1 MIRNRTCTLLLFLSF
16 VNFLFSQQIITDNT
30 LTPQQL
36 IQNLVG
42 DNCAT
47 VNSISSPYNGSVN
60 NIISYGNFDRGSSSF
75 PLESGIILSTGSIT
89 NAGNSVI
96 TNNLSDGNIN
106 WETDPDV
113 LNILGIDQTLNAT
126 SIKFNFSTA
135 NDFVAFK
142 YLFASDE
149 YQQEYPC
156 NFKDVFAI
164 LIRPAGSADPFVNIA
179 LVPETTTEVSTNTIH
194 PNING
199 FCEAINEDYFQ
210 GYNLP
215 GTNFNGQTKVLIA
228 NAEVI
233 PNEIYEIKFVIAD
246 HIDQRFDSAVF
257 IEAEGF
263 GGSIDLGPDQSVCG
277 SNLTLDAEIDNP
289 SAVYSWYLDDDLITG
304 ETNPTLLAEQSGTY
318 SVEISIP
325 STSNNC
331 VLEDSIEIEI
341 IPYQEAA
348 PIDDLSVCDP
358 TPSDGIYQ
366 FDFPLLKNDEI
377 LAELPSDNYNISYHL
392 SLDDAQNN
400 VNPLVGIYQN
410 TEQEE
415 TIFVRIESLN
425 GDCLQIG
432 SFNSS
437 VNETPSTADASVYI
451 CNGSFADP
459 GISNLNMF
467 NIVMADGE
475 FESTVTYFL
484 NEEDATNNVNPITDF
499 PSFSD
504 EPPHIVARVQSN
516 NQVNNCFSLAYIY
529 FDYITPPDLYTD
541 TLILDACIDPDFEGS
556 IDDVD
561 YTYSTLPVFFDIEGY
576 FDLIETSI
584 FPGSTVRLNALM
596 FLGNPMSYTLEQNST
611 FTIPLAVSFDNGN
624 CYSPVTLRLYKNY
637 LHEVIGAENTISK
650 CDDES
655 NDGIEDFNFDY
666 IRQELLENIDANY
679 SSNVHLTYYL
689 TEEDRSNGVN
699 AIDQSIPFTATSQD
713 ELFID
718 AYYTFNGNVACSI
731 YSKINFDVIPT
742 INLDPVSIDYCGNTD
757 PNTNTTTVILE
768 TITDNIREDFANT
781 YNIIANVNI
790 YETFEDAENLS
801 NPLDEIYNLSFGQ
814 LLYIRATNTFTGCY
828 DITTLEFNITSAIEA
843 SNPEPIIICDED
855 QDLWSTINLED
866 VLVGLSANNPD
877 VTFSFYESF
886 DDAIDELHD
895 DLVITNPS
903 NYNTSSKEIFIR
915 AEIESENCFS
925 ILNFDVLIY
934 ADPQLD
940 SVSNFINC
948 EVDPNVPSEFVF
960 EDNDAS
966 IIGNQQDMQVLYFE
980 TEDDAIDR
988 ENAIDKTV
996 PYFNT
1001 SNPQT
1006 IYVRLENEAENG
1018 CYKVAPMLIE
1028 VRETPD
1034 YNIPTDI
1041 FECDVNNTGLA
1052 TTDLS
1057 NTINEIELGSTT
1069 PLNVSFHLTPLNAE
1083 VGANAIALNYTA
1095 TTNPQMI
1102 YARIE
1107 NANSGCYNVETFN
1120 LNTLSLPELTHGQ
1133 SLVACGNNYNTSVEW
1148 NLTEIELNIL
1158 DGRQY
1163 NIDFTYFNSED
1174 DAQNNVNAI
1183 DNPTAYTN
1191 TSSPETV
1198 YARVRNATTD
1208 CFSVVPFELIINS
1221 PPTINQFGVYDI
1233 CDNDTNTLD
1242 LHDIDLIL
1250 VDNTFNVLISYYQTT
1265 DDAEND
1271 NNALSTDYIYTNT
1284 IENLVARVE
1293 YTTTGCYAIYP
1304 FELHVNPLPVA
1315 NQPDNIV
1322 DCDDDFDGQLA
1333 IDLSQQDASILL
1345 GQNPDEFSVSYF
1357 SSEIDAIENTNGLA
1371 NSYVASNN
1379 EYIFARVENSI
1390 TGCFGITQF
1399 SVIINDKPFVDI
1411 NDQVLCLNDFPLV
1424 VSAETNNPLDSY
1436 EWSTNETA
1444 SSIEITAIGS
1454 YSVTVTN
1461 EFGCQTTSTFSVTES
1476 DSAEIDVVETVN
1488 FADPNNIVVTVT
1500 GIGNYLYQLNDQPFQ
1515 TSGTFYNVPIGYNTV
1530 TIIDQ
1535 NGCAQITREVLVID
1549 TPKHMSP
1556 NGDGQ
1561 YDTWHITGVET
1572 LPGTVIYIF
1581 DRFGKLIKTLLHTS
1595 PGWDGSYNGNPMPAG
1610 DYWFVAKVRQDD
1622 NVFEVNG
1629 HFALRR

>member
-1 MIRNRTCTLLLFLSF
+1 

-75 PLESGIILSTGSIT
+75 PLESGIVLSTGSIT

-96 TNNLSDGNIN
+96 TDNLNDGNIN

-113 LNILGIDQTLNAT
+113 LNVLGIDQTLNAT
-126 SIKFNFSTA
+126 SIQFNFSTA
-135 NDFVAFK
+135 NNFVAFK

-156 NFKDVFAI
+156 NFRDVFAI

-179 LVPETTTEVSTNTIH
+179 LVPETTTEVSTYNIH

-215 GTNFNGQTKVLIA
+215 GTNFNGQTTVLMA

-233 PNEIYEIKFVIAD
+233 PNEVYEIKFVIAD

-289 SAVYSWYLDDDLITG
+289 SAVYSWFLDDNLITG

-325 STSNNC
+325 SPTNNC
-331 VLEDSIEIEI
+331 ILEDSIEIEI

-348 PIDDLSVCDP
+348 PIEDLSVCDP

-392 SLDDAQNN
+392 SLEDAQNN

-410 TEQEE
+410 TEQDEI
-415 TIFVRIESLN
+415 IFVRIESLN

-432 SFNSS
+432 SFNI
-437 VNETPSTADASVYI
+437 SVYLSPETNEI
-451 CNGSFADP
+451 TIEVCNGNITEITFTDLSSLDFVV
-459 GISNLNMF
+459 SNYQ
-467 NIVMADGE
+467 
-475 FESTVTYFL
+475 FETTVTYYETE
-484 NEEDATNNVNPITDF
+484 NDAINTINSITDF
-499 PSFSD
+499 PD
-504 EPPHIVARVQSN
+504 LENEPEGFFARVESDFN
-516 NQVNNCFSLAYIY
+516 GCPSIVPVNLSYVSSPE
-529 FDYITPPDLYTD
+529 ITNV
-541 TLILDACIDPDFEGS
+541 IINHCIDPNYNETVNGETFDYYSLTTDYNAIDMRDAYINANPEYEAIISLDIIEHPDFPVLHIS
-556 IDDVD
+556 DPAFN
-561 YTYSTLPVFFDIEGY
+561 LPI
-576 FDLIETSI
+576 
-584 FPGSTVRLNALM
+584 TVR
-596 FLGNPMSYTLEQNST
+596 YVDE
-611 FTIPLAVSFDNGN
+611 N
-624 CYSPVTLRLYKNY
+624 CPK
-637 LHEVIGAENTISK
+637 TISIEIHK
-650 CDDES
+650 NLLFNVLGEETLISQCDDAS
-655 NDGIEDFNFDY
+655 NDGVIDVDLAEITEDLKNGYEDIEITFY
-666 IRQELLENIDANY
+666 E
-679 SSNVHLTYYL
+679 
-689 TEEDRSNGVN
+689 TEEDRSLLTN
-699 AIDQSIPFTATSQD
+699 ALDQNALTSVSNDQSLYIRSTYQGCTYNTKITFEIEP
-713 ELFID
+713 LFI
-718 AYYTFNGNVACSI
+718 
-731 YSKINFDVIPT
+731 PE
-742 INLDPVSIDYCGNTD
+742 PVTIDYCGNTNLD
-757 PNTNTTTVILE
+757 TNTTTISIPPLIDE
-768 TITDNIREDFANT
+768 IRLGLNT
-781 YNIIANVNI
+781 SLNSATTVELYL
-790 YETFEDAENLS
+790 TQEDAENQE
-801 NPLDEIYNLSFGQ
+801 NPLEEEYEINGDNHLFYVRVTDIFSPNQCYN
-814 LLYIRATNTFTGCY
+814 FT
-828 DITTLEFNITSAIEA
+828 TAQVNI
-843 SNPEPIIICDED
+843 SNSINAVNPSPIVVCDED
-855 QDLWSTINLED
+855 QDGFSNVNLLSVIPEITD
-866 VLVGLSANNPD
+866 GTDNLVFTFFESYDNATDNLNPILNPD
-877 VTFSFYESF
+877 SYTT
-886 DDAIDELHD
+886 D
-895 DLVITNPS
+895 
-903 NYNTSSKEIFIR
+903 SKEIFIR
-915 AEIESENCFS
+915 AEIDGMSCFTVFR
-925 ILNFDVLIY
+925 FDVLIY

-948 EVDPNVPSEFVF
+948 EVNPNVPSEFIF

-988 ENAIDKTV
+988 ENAIDKTA

-1006 IYVRLENEAENG
+1006 IYVRLENEAKNS
-1018 CYKVAPMLIE
+1018 CYKVAPMVIE

-1083 VGANAIALNYTA
+1083 VGTNAIALNYTA
-1095 TTNPQMI
+1095 TSNPQMI

-1120 LNTLSLPELTHGQ
+1120 LNTLSLPEVTYGQ
-1133 SLVACGNNYNTSVEW
+1133 SLVACGNNYDTSVEW

-1198 YARVRNATTD
+1198 YTRVRNATTD

-1221 PPTINQFGVYDI
+1221 PPAINQFGVYDI
-1233 CDNDTNTLD
+1233 CDNVDNTVD

-1250 VDNTFNVLISYYQTT
+1250 VDNTFNVLISYYQTV

-1271 NNALSTDYIYTNT
+1271 NNALSTDYIYTNS

-1304 FELHVNPLPVA
+1304 FELHINPLPVA

-1357 SSEIDAIENTNGLA
+1357 TSETDAIENSNGLA
-1371 NSYVASNN
+1371 NSYIASNN
-1379 EYIFARVENSI
+1379 EVIFARVENSV
-1390 TGCFGITQF
+1390 TGCFSITQF
-1399 SVIINDKPFVDI
+1399 SVIINSKPFVDI
-1411 NDQVLCLNDFPLV
+1411 EDQVLCLNDFPLV

-1436 EWSTNETA
+1436 EWSTNETTA
-1444 SSIEITAIGS
+1444 AIEITAIGS

-1476 DSAEIDVVETVN
+1476 DSAEIDVVETVD
-1488 FADPNNIVVTVT
+1488 FADPNNIVITVT

-1622 NVFEVNG
+1622 NVFEVKG

>member
-1 MIRNRTCTLLLFLSF
+1 MTRNRTHTLLLFLLF
-16 VNFLFSQQIITDNT
+16 VNFLFSQQIVTDNT

-47 VNSISSPYNGSVN
+47 VNNISSPYNGSVN
-60 NIISYGNFDRGSSSF
+60 NIISYGNFDRGTSSF
-75 PLESGIILSTGSIT
+75 PLESGIVLSTGSIT
-89 NAGNSVI
+89 NAGNSII
-96 TNNLSDGNIN
+96 TDNLNDGNIN

-113 LNILGIDQTLNAT
+113 LNVLGIDRTLNAT
-126 SIKFNFSTA
+126 SIQFNFSTA
-135 NDFVAFK
+135 NNFVAFK

-156 NFKDVFAI
+156 NFQDVFAI

-179 LVPETTTEVSTNTIH
+179 LVPDTTTEVSTYTIH

-199 FCEAINEDYFQ
+199 FCEAVNEDYFQ
-210 GYNLP
+210 GYYNLP
-215 GTNFNGQTKVLIA
+215 ATNFNGQTTVLMA

-233 PNEIYEIKFVIAD
+233 PNEVYEIKFVIAD

-289 SAVYSWYLDDDLITG
+289 SAVYSWFLDGNLIAG
-304 ETNPTLLAEQSGTY
+304 ETNPTLLADQSGSY

-325 STSNNC
+325 SSTNNC

-358 TPSDGIYQ
+358 APSDGIYQ

-377 LAELPSDNYNISYHL
+377 LAELPSNNYNISYHL
-392 SLDDAQNN
+392 SIDDAQNN
-400 VNPLVGIYQN
+400 LNPLVGIYQN

-415 TIFVRIESLN
+415 IIFVRIESLN

-432 SFNSS
+432 SFNI
-437 VNETPSTADASVYI
+437 SVYLSPETNEI
-451 CNGSFADP
+451 TVEVCNGTITEITFTDLSALDF
-459 GISNLNMF
+459 IVSNYQHNT
-467 NIVMADGE
+467 
-475 FESTVTYFL
+475 TVTYF
-484 NEEDATNNVNPITDF
+484 ETEDDAINTINSITDF
-499 PSFSD
+499 PDFEN
-504 EPPHIVARVQSN
+504 EPDAFFARVESDFNSCPSIVPVNLSYVSSPEISN
-516 NQVNNCFSLAYIY
+516 VIINH
-529 FDYITPPDLYTD
+529 
-541 TLILDACIDPDFEGS
+541 CIDPNYNETVNGET
-556 IDDVD
+556 VD
-561 YTYSTLPVFFDIEGY
+561 YYSLTTDYNAIDMRDAYIDANPEYEAILALRILDHPNFPILHVSDPVFNLPI
-576 FDLIETSI
+576 
-584 FPGSTVRLNALM
+584 TVR
-596 FLGNPMSYTLEQNST
+596 YVDE
-611 FTIPLAVSFDNGN
+611 N
-624 CYSPVTLRLYKNY
+624 CPK
-637 LHEVIGAENTISK
+637 TISIEIHK
-650 CDDES
+650 NLLFNVLGEETLISQCDDAS
-655 NDGIEDFNFDY
+655 NDGIIDIDLAEITEDLKNGYDD
-666 IRQELLENIDANY
+666 IE
-679 SSNVHLTYYL
+679 LTYYE
-689 TEEDRSNGVN
+689 TEEDRTLLSN
-699 AIDQSIPFTATSQD
+699 AIDPSSTISVANNQSI
-713 ELFID
+713 FIRSTYGD
-718 AYYTFNGNVACSI
+718 CFYN
-731 YSKINFDVIPT
+731 SKISFEIEPLFNPQ
-742 INLDPVSIDYCGNTD
+742 PVTIDYCGNTNLD
-757 PNTNTTTVILE
+757 TNTTTVSIPSLIDE
-768 TITDNIREDFANT
+768 IRLSLNT
-781 YNIIANVNI
+781 SLNSATTVELYL
-790 YETFEDAENLS
+790 TQEDAENQENRL
-801 NPLDEIYNLSFGQ
+801 EEE
-814 LLYIRATNTFTGCY
+814 Y
-828 DITTLEFNITSAIEA
+828 DINGDQQQFYVRVTDTFSPNQCYNFTTAQVNITNSINAV
-843 SNPEPIIICDED
+843 NPNPIVVCDED
-855 QDLWSTINLED
+855 QDGFYNVNLLSVIPEITD
-866 VLVGLSANNPD
+866 GTDNLV
-877 VTFSFYESF
+877 FSFFESYNNAA
-886 DDAIDELHD
+886 DNI
-895 DLVITNPS
+895 NPILNPE
-903 NYNTSSKEIFIR
+903 NYTTDTKEIFIR
-915 AEIESENCFS
+915 AEIDGMSCFTVFR
-925 ILNFDVLIY
+925 FDVLIY
-934 ADPQLD
+934 ADPQLNTI
-940 SVSNFINC
+940 SNLINC
-948 EVDPNVPSEFVF
+948 EVNPNVPAEFIF
-960 EDNDAS
+960 EDNDAQ
-966 IIGNQQDMQVLYFE
+966 IIGNQQGMQVLYFE

-996 PYFNT
+996 PYFNV

-1018 CYKVAPMLIE
+1018 CFKVAPMVIE

-1052 TTDLS
+1052 TTNLS

-1083 VGANAIALNYTA
+1083 IGTNAIALNHTA
-1095 TTNPQMI
+1095 TTNPQII

-1107 NANSGCYNVETFN
+1107 NANSGCYSIETFN
-1120 LNTLSLPELTHGQ
+1120 LNTLSLPEVTYGQ
-1133 SLVACGNNYNTSVEW
+1133 SLVACGNNYDTSVEW

-1183 DNPTAYTN
+1183 ANPTAYTN

-1221 PPTINQFGVYDI
+1221 PPEINQFGVYDI
-1233 CDNDTNTLD
+1233 CDNDTNTIN
-1242 LHDIDLIL
+1242 LHDIDLLL
-1250 VDNTFNVLISYYQTT
+1250 VDNTFNILISYYQNI

-1293 YTTTGCYAIYP
+1293 YTTTGCYAVYP
-1304 FELHVNPLPVA
+1304 FELRVNSLPVA
-1315 NQPDNIV
+1315 NQPNNIV
-1322 DCDDDFDGQLA
+1322 ECDDDFDGLLLV
-1333 IDLSQQDASILL
+1333 DLSQQDTSILL
-1345 GQNPDEFSVSYF
+1345 GQNPDEFLVSYF
-1357 SSEIDAIENTNGLA
+1357 TSETDAIENSNSLA
-1371 NSYVASNN
+1371 NPYIASNN
-1379 EYIFARVENSI
+1379 EIIFARVDNGV
-1390 TGCFGITQF
+1390 TGCFSITQF

-1411 NDQVLCLNDFPLV
+1411 DDQVLCLNDFPLV

-1436 EWSTNETA
+1436 EWSTNENA

-1461 EFGCQTTSTFSVTES
+1461 EFGCQTTSTFSVSES

-1488 FADPNNIVVTVT
+1488 FADPNNIIITVT

-1581 DRFGKLIKTLLHTS
+1581 DRYGKLIKTLLHTS

-1610 DYWFVAKVRQDD
+1610 DYWYTAKVRQND
-1622 NVFEVNG
+1622 NYFEIKG
-1629 HFALRR
+1629 HFALKR

>member
-1 MIRNRTCTLLLFLSF
+1 MKRNRTHTLLLFLLF

-30 LTPQQL
+30 LNPQQL

-47 VNSISSPYNGSVN
+47 VNNISSPYNGGVN
-60 NIISYGNFDRGSSSF
+60 NIISYGNFNRGTSSF
-75 PLESGIILSTGSIT
+75 PLESGIVLSTGSIT

-113 LNILGIDQTLNAT
+113 LNVLGIDQTLNAT
-126 SIKFNFSTA
+126 SIQFNFSTA
-135 NDFVAFK
+135 NNFVAFK

-156 NFKDVFAI
+156 NFRDVFAI

-179 LVPETTTEVSTNTIH
+179 LVPDTTTEVSTYTIH

-215 GTNFNGQTKVLIA
+215 ATNFNGQTTVLTA
-228 NAEVI
+228 NTEVI
-233 PNEIYEIKFVIAD
+233 PNAVYEIKFVIAD

-289 SAVYSWYLDDDLITG
+289 SAVYSWYLDGNLITG

-325 STSNNC
+325 STTNNC

-348 PIDDLSVCDP
+348 PIEDLSVCDP

-400 VNPLVGIYQN
+400 VSPLVGIYQN

-432 SFNSS
+432 SFNI
-437 VNETPSTADASVYI
+437 SVYLSPETNEI
-451 CNGSFADP
+451 TVEVCNGAITEITFTDLSALDFA
-459 GISNLNMF
+459 ISNYQF
-467 NIVMADGE
+467 NT
-475 FESTVTYFL
+475 TVTYYETEDDAINTL
-484 NEEDATNNVNPITDF
+484 NSITDF
-499 PSFSD
+499 PD
-504 EPPHIVARVQSN
+504 LENEPEGFFARVENDFNSCPSIVP
-516 NQVNNCFSLAYIY
+516 VNLSYVSSPE
-529 FDYITPPDLYTD
+529 ITNV
-541 TLILDACIDPDFEGS
+541 IINHCIDPNYNETVNGETFDYYSLTTDYNAIDMRDAYIDANPEYEAIISLNIIDHPDFPILHIS
-556 IDDVD
+556 DPAFN
-561 YTYSTLPVFFDIEGY
+561 LPI
-576 FDLIETSI
+576 
-584 FPGSTVRLNALM
+584 TVR
-596 FLGNPMSYTLEQNST
+596 YVDE
-611 FTIPLAVSFDNGN
+611 N
-624 CYSPVTLRLYKNY
+624 CPK
-637 LHEVIGAENTISK
+637 TISIEIHK
-650 CDDES
+650 NLLFNVLGEETLISQCDDAS
-655 NDGIEDFNFDY
+655 NDGVIDVDLAEITEDLKNGYEDIE
-666 IRQELLENIDANY
+666 
-679 SSNVHLTYYL
+679 LTFYT
-689 TEEDRSNGVN
+689 TEEDRMLLSN
-699 AIDQSIPFTATSQD
+699 AIDPNSIISVTHNQTLYIRSNYEDCFYNTKV
-713 ELFID
+713 
-718 AYYTFNGNVACSI
+718 TFEIEPIFN
-731 YSKINFDVIPT
+731 PQ
-742 INLDPVSIDYCGNTD
+742 PVTIDYCGNTNLD
-757 PNTNTTTVILE
+757 TNTTTISIPPLIDE
-768 TITDNIREDFANT
+768 IRLSLNT
-781 YNIIANVNI
+781 SLNSATTVELYL
-790 YETFEDAENLS
+790 TQEDAENQENALEEEY
-801 NPLDEIYNLSFGQ
+801 EINGDGHLFYVRVTDIFSPNQCYN
-814 LLYIRATNTFTGCY
+814 FT
-828 DITTLEFNITSAIEA
+828 TAQVNITNSINAV
-843 SNPEPIIICDED
+843 NPNPIIVCDED
-855 QDLWSTINLED
+855 QDGFSNVNLLSVIPQITD
-866 VLVGLSANNPD
+866 GSDNLVFSFFESYDNATDNLNPILNPD
-877 VTFSFYESF
+877 SYTT
-886 DDAIDELHD
+886 D
-895 DLVITNPS
+895 
-903 NYNTSSKEIFIR
+903 SKEIFIR
-915 AEIESENCFS
+915 AEIDGMSCFTVFR
-925 ILNFDVLIY
+925 FDILIY

-940 SVSNFINC
+940 TISNFINC
-948 EVDPNVPSEFVF
+948 EVDPNVPAEFIF
-960 EDNDAS
+960 EDKDAQ
-966 IIGNQQDMQVLYFE
+966 IIGNQQGMQVLYFE

-988 ENAIDKTV
+988 ENSIDKTA
-996 PYFNT
+996 PYFNS

-1018 CYKVAPMLIE
+1018 CYKVDPMVIE
-1028 VRETPD
+1028 VREIPD
-1034 YNIPTDI
+1034 YNMPSDV

-1083 VGANAIALNYTA
+1083 IGTNAIALNYTA
-1095 TTNPQMI
+1095 TTNPQII

-1120 LNTLSLPELTHGQ
+1120 LNTLSLPEVTYGQ
-1133 SLVACGNNYNTSVEW
+1133 SLVACGNNYDTSVEW

-1163 NIDFTYFNSED
+1163 NIDFTYFNSEV
-1174 DAQNNVNAI
+1174 DAQNNLNAI
-1183 DNPTAYTN
+1183 GNPMAYTN

-1221 PPTINQFGVYDI
+1221 PPEINQFGVYDI

-1250 VDNTFNVLISYYQTT
+1250 VDNTFNVLISYYQTV

-1293 YTTTGCYAIYP
+1293 YSTTGCYAIYP
-1304 FELHVNPLPVA
+1304 FELRVNPLPVA

-1322 DCDDDFDGQLA
+1322 ECDDDFDGQLLV
-1333 IDLSQQDASILL
+1333 DLSQQDASILL

-1357 SSEIDAIENTNGLA
+1357 TSETDAIENSNSLA
-1371 NSYVASNN
+1371 NPYVASNN
-1379 EYIFARVENSI
+1379 DVIFARVDNGV
-1390 TGCFGITQF
+1390 TGCFSTTQF
-1399 SVIINDKPFVDI
+1399 SVIINDKPFVAID
-1411 NDQVLCLNDFPLV
+1411 DQVLCLNDFPLV

-1444 SSIEITAIGS
+1444 SSIEITSIGS

-1461 EFGCQTTSTFSVTES
+1461 EFGCQTTSTFSVSES

-1581 DRFGKLIKTLLHTS
+1581 DRYGKLLKTLLHTS

-1610 DYWFVAKVRQDD
+1610 DYWYTAKVKQD
-1622 NVFEVNG
+1622 NNYFEIKG

>member
-1 MIRNRTCTLLLFLSF
+1 MIRNRTFTLLLFLLF

-75 PLESGIILSTGSIT
+75 PLESGIVLSTGSIT

-96 TNNLSDGNIN
+96 TDNLNDGNIN

-113 LNILGIDQTLNAT
+113 LNVLGIDQTLNAT
-126 SIKFNFSTA
+126 SIQFNFSAA

-156 NFKDVFAI
+156 NFRDVFAI

-215 GTNFNGQTKVLIA
+215 GTNFNGQTTVLMA

-233 PNEIYEIKFVIAD
+233 PNEVYEIKFVIAD

-289 SAVYSWYLDDDLITG
+289 SAVYSWFLDGNLIAG

-325 STSNNC
+325 SPTNNC
-331 VLEDSIEIEI
+331 ILEDSIEIEI

-348 PIDDLSVCDP
+348 PIEDLSVCDP

-366 FDFPLLKNDEI
+366 FDFPLLKNEEI

-432 SFNSS
+432 SFNI
-437 VNETPSTADASVYI
+437 SVYLSPETNEI
-451 CNGSFADP
+451 TVEVCNGIITEITFTDLSSLDLVV
-459 GISNLNMF
+459 SNYQ
-467 NIVMADGE
+467 
-475 FESTVTYFL
+475 FETTVTYY
-484 NEEDATNNVNPITDF
+484 ETEDDAINTINSITDF
-499 PSFSD
+499 PD
-504 EPPHIVARVQSN
+504 LENEPEGFFARVESDFN
-516 NQVNNCFSLAYIY
+516 GCPSIVPVNLSYVSSPE
-529 FDYITPPDLYTD
+529 ITNV
-541 TLILDACIDPDFEGS
+541 IINHCIDPNYNETVNGETFDYYSLTTDYNAIDMRDAYINANPEYEAIISLDIIEHPDFPVLHIS
-556 IDDVD
+556 DPAFN
-561 YTYSTLPVFFDIEGY
+561 LPI
-576 FDLIETSI
+576 
-584 FPGSTVRLNALM
+584 TVR
-596 FLGNPMSYTLEQNST
+596 YVDE
-611 FTIPLAVSFDNGN
+611 N
-624 CYSPVTLRLYKNY
+624 CPK
-637 LHEVIGAENTISK
+637 TISIEIHK
-650 CDDES
+650 NLLFNVLGEETLISQCDDAS
-655 NDGIEDFNFDY
+655 NDGVIDVDLAEITEDLKNGYEDIE
-666 IRQELLENIDANY
+666 
-679 SSNVHLTYYL
+679 LTFYE
-689 TEEDRSNGVN
+689 TEEDRSLLTN
-699 AIDQSIPFTATSQD
+699 ALDQNALTSVSNNQSLYIRSTYQGCTYNTKVTF
-713 ELFID
+713 EIEPLFI
-718 AYYTFNGNVACSI
+718 
-731 YSKINFDVIPT
+731 PE
-742 INLDPVSIDYCGNTD
+742 PVTIDYCGNTNLD
-757 PNTNTTTVILE
+757 TNTTTISIPPLIDE
-768 TITDNIREDFANT
+768 IRLGLNT
-781 YNIIANVNI
+781 SLNSATTVELYL
-790 YETFEDAENLS
+790 TQEDAENQENALEEEYQIIGDGHLFYVRVTDIFSPNQCYNFTTAQVNIS
-801 NPLDEIYNLSFGQ
+801 NSIN
-814 LLYIRATNTFTGCY
+814 AV
-828 DITTLEFNITSAIEA
+828 
-843 SNPEPIIICDED
+843 NPSPIVVCDED
-855 QDLWSTINLED
+855 QDGFSNVNLLSVIPEITD
-866 VLVGLSANNPD
+866 GTDNLVFTFFEGYDNATDNLNPILNPD
-877 VTFSFYESF
+877 SYTT
-886 DDAIDELHD
+886 D
-895 DLVITNPS
+895 
-903 NYNTSSKEIFIR
+903 SKEIFIR
-915 AEIESENCFS
+915 AEIDGMSCFTVFR
-925 ILNFDVLIY
+925 FDVLIY

-940 SVSNFINC
+940 SVSNLINC
-948 EVDPNVPSEFVF
+948 EVDPNVPSEFIF

-1006 IYVRLENEAENG
+1006 IYVRLENEAESG

-1133 SLVACGNNYNTSVEW
+1133 SLVACGNNYDTSVEW
-1148 NLTEIELNIL
+1148 NLTEVELNIL

-1191 TSSPETV
+1191 TISPETV

-1221 PPTINQFGVYDI
+1221 PPAINQFGVYDI
-1233 CDNDTNTLD
+1233 CDNVDNTVD

-1315 NQPDNIV
+1315 NQPDNII

-1333 IDLSQQDASILL
+1333 VDLSQQDASILL

-1357 SSEIDAIENTNGLA
+1357 SSETDAIENTNGLA

-1390 TGCFGITQF
+1390 TGCFSITQF

-1424 VSAETNNPLDSY
+1424 VSAQTNNPLDSY

-1444 SSIEITAIGS
+1444 ASIEITTIGS

>member
-1 MIRNRTCTLLLFLSF
+1 MKRNRTLTLLLIFSF
-16 VNFLFSQQIITDNT
+16 VNFLFSQQIVTDNT
-30 LTPQQL
+30 VTPQEL

-42 DNCAT
+42 DNCAS
-47 VNSISSPYNGSVN
+47 VNNISSPYNGNVN
-60 NIISYGNFDRGSSSF
+60 NIISYGNFDRGSSNF
-75 PLESGIILSTGSIT
+75 PLESGIVLSTGSIT

-96 TNNLSDGNIN
+96 TNNLNDGNIN

-126 SIKFNFSTA
+126 SIQFNFSTA
-135 NDFVAFK
+135 NNFVAFK

-156 NFKDVFAI
+156 NFRDVFAI

-179 LVPETTTEVSTNTIH
+179 LVPDTTTEVSTYTIH

-215 GTNFNGQTKVLIA
+215 GTNFNGQTAVLMA

-233 PNEIYEIKFVIAD
+233 PNEVYEIKFVIAD

-277 SNLTLDAEIDNP
+277 NNLTLNAEIDNP
-289 SAVYSWYLDDDLITG
+289 SAVYSWFLDGNLLIG
-304 ETNPTLLAEQSGTY
+304 ETSSTLLANQSGSY
-318 SVEISIP
+318 SVEITIP
-325 STSNNC
+325 STANNC

-348 PIDDLSVCDP
+348 PIADLSVCDP
-358 TPSDGIYQ
+358 APSDGIYQ

-400 VNPLVGIYQN
+400 VNSLVGIYQN

-432 SFNSS
+432 SFNSIINIS
-437 VNETPSTADASVYI
+437 PNTSDYTLDICGDFIADST
-451 CNGSFADP
+451 
-459 GISNLNMF
+459 ISNLNIF
-467 NIVMADGE
+467 NILMADGE
-475 FESTVTYFL
+475 LDRTVTYFL
-484 NEEDATNNVNPITDF
+484 NEEDATNNVNPINDF
-499 PSFSD
+499 PDFN
-504 EPPHIVARVQSN
+504 EQPPYIVARVELNDEN
-516 NQVNNCFSLAYIY
+516 NPCFSLTNIY
-529 FDYITPPDLYTD
+529 FNYISPPELFTE
-541 TLILDACIDPDFEGS
+541 TLILDACIDPNYSETEEG
-556 IDDVD
+556 IT
-561 YTYSTLPVFFDIEGY
+561 YTYENLPVTFNVTDYIDTIEN
-576 FDLIETSI
+576 TI
-584 FPGSTVRLNALM
+584 FPGSWARPLVLIIQY
-596 FLGNPMSYTLEQNST
+596 PIIITLTEQNS
-611 FTIPLAVSFDNGN
+611 FFIPLGISFENGN
-624 CYSPVTLRLYKNY
+624 CFSVVTLKLYKNY
-637 LHEVIGAENTISK
+637 LYEVIGPENTITK
-650 CDDES
+650 CDDLS
-655 NDGIEDFNFDY
+655 NDGIEDFSFND
-666 IRQELLENIDANY
+666 IRQELLENIDEDYSAN
-679 SSNVHLTYYL
+679 VFIEYYES
-689 TEEDRSNGVN
+689 EEDRANGIN
-699 AIDQSIPFTATSQD
+699 AIDQSLPFTVNNQK
-713 ELFID
+713 ELFLE
-718 AYYTFNGNVACSI
+718 AYYTVGGSVACSI
-731 YSKINFDVIPT
+731 NSEINLDVIPT
-742 INLDPVSIDYCGNTD
+742 INLDPFSMDYCGNTD
-757 PNTNTTTVILE
+757 PNTNTTNVILE
-768 TITDNIREDFANT
+768 SISDYIQEDIANQ
-781 YNIIANVNI
+781 YNIVANVNI
-790 YETFEDAENLS
+790 YETLEDAENSS
-801 NPLDEIYNLSFGQ
+801 NALDESYNLSTGQ
-814 LLYIRATNTFTGCY
+814 SLFVRATNAFTGCY
-828 DITTLEFNITSAIEA
+828 DITTIEFNITSAIEA
-843 SNPEPIIICDED
+843 SNPEPIIICDDD
-855 QDLWSTINLED
+855 QDLSSTVNLED
-866 VLVGLSANNPD
+866 VLDDLSINNTNI
-877 VTFSFYESF
+877 TFSFYESF
-886 DDAIDELHD
+886 DDAINELHD
-895 DLVITNPS
+895 QLAITNPS
-903 NYNTSSKEIFIR
+903 NYTTSSKEVFIR
-915 AEIESENCFS
+915 ADIESENCFS
-925 ILNFDVLIY
+925 ILSFDILIY
-934 ADPQLD
+934 ANPQLD
-940 SVSNFINC
+940 TISNLINC
-948 EVDPNVPSEFVF
+948 EVDPNLPSEFIF
-960 EDNDAS
+960 EDNDAQ
-966 IIGNQQDMQVLYFE
+966 IIGNQQNMQVLYFE

-988 ENAIDKTV
+988 VNEINKTV
-996 PYFNT
+996 PYQNT

-1006 IYVRLENEAENG
+1006 IYVRLENESENS
-1018 CYKVAPMLIE
+1018 CFQVAPMQIE
-1028 VRETPD
+1028 VKQAPD

-1057 NTINEIELGSTT
+1057 NTVNEIELGSTT

-1083 VGANAIALNYTA
+1083 VGTNTIALNYTA
-1095 TTNPQMI
+1095 TTNPQII

-1120 LNTLSLPELTHGQ
+1120 INTLSLPEVTYGQ
-1133 SLVACGNNYNTSVEW
+1133 SLVACGNNYDTSVEW

-1183 DNPTAYTN
+1183 GNPTTYTN

-1221 PPTINQFGVYDI
+1221 PPEINPFGVYDI
-1233 CDNDTNTLD
+1233 CDNVDNTIN

-1250 VDNTFNVLISYYQTT
+1250 VDNTFNVLISYYQTV

-1271 NNALSTDYIYTNT
+1271 NNALSTNYIYTNT

-1293 YTTTGCYAIYP
+1293 YSTTGCYAVYP
-1304 FELHVNPLPVA
+1304 FELRVNPLPVA

-1322 DCDDDFDGQLA
+1322 DCDDDFDGLLLV
-1333 IDLSQQDASILL
+1333 DLSQQDASILL
-1345 GQNPDEFSVSYF
+1345 GQNSDEFSVSYF
-1357 SSEIDAIENTNGLA
+1357 TSETDAIENSNSLA
-1371 NSYVASNN
+1371 NPYVASNN
-1379 EYIFARVENSI
+1379 EVIFARVDNGV
-1390 TGCFGITQF
+1390 TGCFSTTQF
-1399 SVIINDKPFVDI
+1399 SVIINDKPFVAID
-1411 NDQVLCLNDFPLV
+1411 DQVLCLNDFPLV

-1454 YSVTVTN
+1454 YSVTITN

-1488 FADPNNIVVTVT
+1488 FADPNNIIVTVT

-1581 DRFGKLIKTLLHTS
+1581 DRYGKLLKTLLHTS

-1610 DYWFVAKVRQDD
+1610 DYWYTAKVRQND
-1622 NVFEVNG
+1622 NYFEIKG
-1629 HFALRR
+1629 HFALKR

>member
-1 MIRNRTCTLLLFLSF
+1 MTRNRTHTLLLFLSF

-75 PLESGIILSTGSIT
+75 PLESGIVLSTGSIT

-96 TNNLSDGNIN
+96 TDNLNDGNIN

-113 LNILGIDQTLNAT
+113 LNVLGIDQTLNAT
-126 SIKFNFSTA
+126 SIQFNFSTA
-135 NDFVAFK
+135 NNFVAFK

-156 NFKDVFAI
+156 NFRDVFAI

-179 LVPETTTEVSTNTIH
+179 LVPETTTEVSTYNIH

-215 GTNFNGQTKVLIA
+215 GTNFNGQTTVLMA

-233 PNEIYEIKFVIAD
+233 PNEVYEIKFVIAD

-289 SAVYSWYLDDDLITG
+289 SAVYSWFLDDNLITG

-325 STSNNC
+325 SPTNNC
-331 VLEDSIEIEI
+331 ILEDSIEIEI

-348 PIDDLSVCDP
+348 PIEDLSVCDP

-392 SLDDAQNN
+392 SLEDAQNN

-410 TEQEE
+410 TEQDEI
-415 TIFVRIESLN
+415 IFVRIESLN

-432 SFNSS
+432 SFNI
-437 VNETPSTADASVYI
+437 SVYLSPETNEI
-451 CNGSFADP
+451 TIEVCNGNITEITFTDLSSLDFVV
-459 GISNLNMF
+459 SNYQ
-467 NIVMADGE
+467 
-475 FESTVTYFL
+475 FETTVTYYETE
-484 NEEDATNNVNPITDF
+484 NDAINTINSITDF
-499 PSFSD
+499 PD
-504 EPPHIVARVQSN
+504 LENEPEGFFARVESDFN
-516 NQVNNCFSLAYIY
+516 GCPSIVPVNLSYVSSPE
-529 FDYITPPDLYTD
+529 ITNV
-541 TLILDACIDPDFEGS
+541 IINHCIDPNYNETVNGETFDYYSLTTDYNAIDMRDAYINANPEYEAIISLDIIEHPDFPVLHIS
-556 IDDVD
+556 DPAFN
-561 YTYSTLPVFFDIEGY
+561 LPI
-576 FDLIETSI
+576 
-584 FPGSTVRLNALM
+584 TVR
-596 FLGNPMSYTLEQNST
+596 YVDE
-611 FTIPLAVSFDNGN
+611 N
-624 CYSPVTLRLYKNY
+624 CPK
-637 LHEVIGAENTISK
+637 TISIEIHK
-650 CDDES
+650 NLLFNVLGEETLISQCDDAS
-655 NDGIEDFNFDY
+655 NDGVIDVDLAEITEDLKNGYEDIEITFY
-666 IRQELLENIDANY
+666 E
-679 SSNVHLTYYL
+679 
-689 TEEDRSNGVN
+689 TEEDRSLLTN
-699 AIDQSIPFTATSQD
+699 ALDQNALTSVSNDQSLYIRSTYQGCTYNTKITFEIEP
-713 ELFID
+713 LFI
-718 AYYTFNGNVACSI
+718 
-731 YSKINFDVIPT
+731 PE
-742 INLDPVSIDYCGNTD
+742 PVTIDYCGNTNLD
-757 PNTNTTTVILE
+757 TNTTTISIPPLIDE
-768 TITDNIREDFANT
+768 IRLGLNT
-781 YNIIANVNI
+781 SLNSATTVELYL
-790 YETFEDAENLS
+790 TQEDAENQE
-801 NPLDEIYNLSFGQ
+801 NPLEEEYEINGDNHLFYVRVTDIFSPNQCYN
-814 LLYIRATNTFTGCY
+814 FT
-828 DITTLEFNITSAIEA
+828 TAQVNI
-843 SNPEPIIICDED
+843 SNSINAVNPSPIVVCDED
-855 QDLWSTINLED
+855 QDGFSNVNLLSVIPEITD
-866 VLVGLSANNPD
+866 GTDNLVFTFFESYDNATDNLNPILNPD
-877 VTFSFYESF
+877 SYTT
-886 DDAIDELHD
+886 D
-895 DLVITNPS
+895 
-903 NYNTSSKEIFIR
+903 SKEIFIR
-915 AEIESENCFS
+915 AEIDGMSCFTVFR
-925 ILNFDVLIY
+925 FDVLIY

-948 EVDPNVPSEFVF
+948 EVNPNVPSEFIF

-988 ENAIDKTV
+988 ENAIDKTA

-1006 IYVRLENEAENG
+1006 IYVRLENEAKNS
-1018 CYKVAPMLIE
+1018 CYKVAPMVIE

-1083 VGANAIALNYTA
+1083 VGTNAIALNYTA
-1095 TTNPQMI
+1095 TSNPQMI

-1120 LNTLSLPELTHGQ
+1120 LNTLSLPEVTYGQ
-1133 SLVACGNNYNTSVEW
+1133 SLVACGNNYDTSVEW

-1198 YARVRNATTD
+1198 YTRVRNATTD

-1221 PPTINQFGVYDI
+1221 PPAINQFGVYDI
-1233 CDNDTNTLD
+1233 CDNVDNTVD

-1250 VDNTFNVLISYYQTT
+1250 VDNTFNVLISYYQTV

-1271 NNALSTDYIYTNT
+1271 NNALSTDYIYTNS

-1304 FELHVNPLPVA
+1304 FELHINPLPVA

-1357 SSEIDAIENTNGLA
+1357 TSETDAIENSNGLA
-1371 NSYVASNN
+1371 NSYIASNN
-1379 EYIFARVENSI
+1379 EVIFARVENSV
-1390 TGCFGITQF
+1390 TGCFSITQF
-1399 SVIINDKPFVDI
+1399 SVIINSKPFVDI
-1411 NDQVLCLNDFPLV
+1411 EDQVLCLNDFPLV

-1436 EWSTNETA
+1436 EWSTNETTA
-1444 SSIEITAIGS
+1444 AIEITAIGS

-1476 DSAEIDVVETVN
+1476 DSAEIDVVETVD
-1488 FADPNNIVVTVT
+1488 FADPNNIVITVT

-1622 NVFEVNG
+1622 NVFEVKG

>member
-1 MIRNRTCTLLLFLSF
+1 MIRNRTFTLLLFLLF
-16 VNFLFSQQIITDNT
+16 VNFLFSQQIVTDNT

-75 PLESGIILSTGSIT
+75 PLESGIVLSTGNIT
-89 NAGNSVI
+89 NAGNSVV
-96 TNNLSDGNIN
+96 TDNLNDGNIN

-113 LNILGIDQTLNAT
+113 LNVLGIDQTLNAT
-126 SIKFNFSTA
+126 SIQFNFSTA
-135 NDFVAFK
+135 NNFVAFK

-156 NFKDVFAI
+156 NFRDVFAI

-179 LVPETTTEVSTNTIH
+179 LVPETTTEVSTYTIH

-215 GTNFNGQTKVLIA
+215 GTNFNGQTTVLMA

-233 PNEIYEIKFVIAD
+233 PNEVYEIKFVIAD

-289 SAVYSWYLDDDLITG
+289 SAVYSWFLDGNLIAG
-304 ETNPTLLAEQSGTY
+304 ETNPTLLTEQSGTY

-325 STSNNC
+325 SAANNC
-331 VLEDSIEIEI
+331 ILEDSIEIEI

-348 PIDDLSVCDP
+348 PIEDLSVCDP

-366 FDFPLLKNDEI
+366 FDFPLLKNEEI

-410 TEQEE
+410 TDQDEI
-415 TIFVRIESLN
+415 IFVRIESLN

-432 SFNSS
+432 SFNI
-437 VNETPSTADASVYI
+437 SVYLSPETNEI
-451 CNGSFADP
+451 TVEVCNGNITEITFTDLSSLDLVV
-459 GISNLNMF
+459 SNYQ
-467 NIVMADGE
+467 
-475 FESTVTYFL
+475 FETTVTYY
-484 NEEDATNNVNPITDF
+484 ETEDDAINTINPITDF
-499 PSFSD
+499 PD
-504 EPPHIVARVQSN
+504 LENEPEGFFARVESDFN
-516 NQVNNCFSLAYIY
+516 GCPSIVPVNLSYVSSPE
-529 FDYITPPDLYTD
+529 ITNV
-541 TLILDACIDPDFEGS
+541 IINHCIDPNYNETVNGETFDYYSLTTDYNAIDMRDAYINANPEYEAIISLDIIEHPDFPVLHIS
-556 IDDVD
+556 DPAFN
-561 YTYSTLPVFFDIEGY
+561 LPI
-576 FDLIETSI
+576 
-584 FPGSTVRLNALM
+584 TVRYVDENCPKTIFIEIHKNLLFNV
-596 FLGNPMSYTLEQNST
+596 LGEETL
-611 FTIPLAVSFDNGN
+611 
-624 CYSPVTLRLYKNY
+624 
-637 LHEVIGAENTISK
+637 ISQ
-650 CDDES
+650 CDDAS
-655 NDGIEDFNFDY
+655 NDGVIDVDLAEITEDLKNGYEDIE
-666 IRQELLENIDANY
+666 
-679 SSNVHLTYYL
+679 LTFYE
-689 TEEDRSNGVN
+689 TEEDRSLLTNTLDQN
-699 AIDQSIPFTATSQD
+699 ALTSVSNNQSLYIRSTYQGCTYNTKVTFEIEP
-713 ELFID
+713 LFI
-718 AYYTFNGNVACSI
+718 
-731 YSKINFDVIPT
+731 PE
-742 INLDPVSIDYCGNTD
+742 PVTIDYCGNTNLD
-757 PNTNTTTVILE
+757 TNTTTISIPPLIDE
-768 TITDNIREDFANT
+768 IRLSLNT
-781 YNIIANVNI
+781 SLNSATTVELYL
-790 YETFEDAENLS
+790 TQEDAENQE
-801 NPLDEIYNLSFGQ
+801 NPLDEEYEINGDGHFFYVRVTDIFSPNQCYN
-814 LLYIRATNTFTGCY
+814 FT
-828 DITTLEFNITSAIEA
+828 TAQVNINNSINAV
-843 SNPEPIIICDED
+843 NPSPIVVCDED
-855 QDLWSTINLED
+855 QDGFYNVNLLSVIPQITD
-866 VLVGLSANNPD
+866 GSDNLVFSFFESYDNATDNLSPILNPD
-877 VTFSFYESF
+877 SYTT
-886 DDAIDELHD
+886 D
-895 DLVITNPS
+895 
-903 NYNTSSKEIFIR
+903 SKEIFIR
-915 AEIESENCFS
+915 AEIDGMSCFTVFR
-925 ILNFDVLIY
+925 FDVLIY

-940 SVSNFINC
+940 AVSNLINC
-948 EVDPNVPSEFVF
+948 EVNPNVPSEFIF

-966 IIGNQQDMQVLYFE
+966 IIGNQQGMQVFYFE

-988 ENAIDKTV
+988 ENAIDKTA

-1018 CYKVAPMLIE
+1018 CYKVAPMVIE

-1052 TTDLS
+1052 TTNLS

-1069 PLNVSFHLTPLNAE
+1069 SLNVSFHLTPLNAE

-1095 TTNPQMI
+1095 TTNPQII

-1120 LNTLSLPELTHGQ
+1120 LNTLSLPEVTYGQ
-1133 SLVACGNNYNTSVEW
+1133 SLVACGNNYDTSVEW
-1148 NLTEIELNIL
+1148 NLTDVELNVL

-1163 NIDFTYFNSED
+1163 NIDFTYFNSEV

-1221 PPTINQFGVYDI
+1221 PPAINQFGVYDI

-1242 LHDIDLIL
+1242 LHDIDLLL

-1265 DDAEND
+1265 EDAEND

-1293 YTTTGCYAIYP
+1293 YTTTGCYAIYS
-1304 FELHVNPLPVA
+1304 FELRVNPLPVA

-1357 SSEIDAIENTNGLA
+1357 SSETDAIENSNVLS
-1371 NSYVASNN
+1371 NQYIASNN
-1379 EYIFARVENSI
+1379 EVIFARVENSI
-1390 TGCFGITQF
+1390 TGCFSITQF
-1399 SVIINDKPFVDI
+1399 SVIINNKPFVDI

-1436 EWSTNETA
+1436 EWSTNETTA
-1444 SSIEITAIGS
+1444 AIEITAIGS

-1622 NVFEVNG
+1622 NVFEVKG
-1629 HFALRR
+1629 HFALKR

>member
-1 MIRNRTCTLLLFLSF
+1 MIRNRTFTLLLFLSF

-75 PLESGIILSTGSIT
+75 PLESGIVLSTGSIT

-126 SIKFNFSTA
+126 SIQFNFSTA

-156 NFKDVFAI
+156 NFKDVFAV

-233 PNEIYEIKFVIAD
+233 PNEVYEIKFVIAD

-289 SAVYSWYLDDDLITG
+289 SAVYSWYLDDNLITG

-325 STSNNC
+325 STTNNC
-331 VLEDSIEIEI
+331 VLQDSIEIEI

-348 PIDDLSVCDP
+348 PIEDLSVCDP

-432 SFNSS
+432 SFNI
-437 VNETPSTADASVYI
+437 SVYLSPETNEI
-451 CNGSFADP
+451 TVEVCNGNITEITFTDLSSLDLVV
-459 GISNLNMF
+459 SNYQ
-467 NIVMADGE
+467 
-475 FESTVTYFL
+475 FETTVTYY
-484 NEEDATNNVNPITDF
+484 ETEDDAINTINSITDF
-499 PSFSD
+499 PD
-504 EPPHIVARVQSN
+504 LENEPEGFFARVESDFN
-516 NQVNNCFSLAYIY
+516 GCPSIVPVNLSYVSSPE
-529 FDYITPPDLYTD
+529 ITNV
-541 TLILDACIDPDFEGS
+541 IINHCIDPNYNETVNGETFDYYSLTTDYNAIDMRDAYINANPEYEAIISLDIIEHPDFPVLHIS
-556 IDDVD
+556 DPAFN
-561 YTYSTLPVFFDIEGY
+561 LPI
-576 FDLIETSI
+576 
-584 FPGSTVRLNALM
+584 TVR
-596 FLGNPMSYTLEQNST
+596 YIDE
-611 FTIPLAVSFDNGN
+611 N
-624 CYSPVTLRLYKNY
+624 CPK
-637 LHEVIGAENTISK
+637 TISIEIHK
-650 CDDES
+650 NLLFNVLGEETLISQCDDAS
-655 NDGIEDFNFDY
+655 NDGVIDVDLAEITEDLKNGYEDIE
-666 IRQELLENIDANY
+666 
-679 SSNVHLTYYL
+679 LTFYE
-689 TEEDRSNGVN
+689 TEEDRSLLTN
-699 AIDQSIPFTATSQD
+699 ALDQNALTSVSNNQSLYIRSTYQSCTYNTKVTF
-713 ELFID
+713 EIEPLFI
-718 AYYTFNGNVACSI
+718 
-731 YSKINFDVIPT
+731 PE
-742 INLDPVSIDYCGNTD
+742 PVTIDYCGNTNLD
-757 PNTNTTTVILE
+757 TNTTTISIPPLIDE
-768 TITDNIREDFANT
+768 IRLGLNT
-781 YNIIANVNI
+781 SLNSATTVELYL
-790 YETFEDAENLS
+790 TQEDAENQENALEEEYQIIGDGHLFYVRVTDIFSPNQCYNFTTAQVNIS
-801 NPLDEIYNLSFGQ
+801 NSIN
-814 LLYIRATNTFTGCY
+814 AV
-828 DITTLEFNITSAIEA
+828 
-843 SNPEPIIICDED
+843 NPSPIVVCDED
-855 QDLWSTINLED
+855 QDGFSNVNLLSVIPEITD
-866 VLVGLSANNPD
+866 GTDNLVFTFFESYDNATDNLNPILSPD
-877 VTFSFYESF
+877 SYTT
-886 DDAIDELHD
+886 D
-895 DLVITNPS
+895 
-903 NYNTSSKEIFIR
+903 SKEIFIR
-915 AEIESENCFS
+915 AEIDGMSCFTVFR
-925 ILNFDVLIY
+925 FDVLIY

-940 SVSNFINC
+940 TVSNLINC
-948 EVDPNVPSEFVF
+948 EVDPNVPSEFIF

-1133 SLVACGNNYNTSVEW
+1133 SLVACGNNYDTSVEW
-1148 NLTEIELNIL
+1148 NLTEVELNIL

-1183 DNPTAYTN
+1183 DNPTTYTN

-1198 YARVRNATTD
+1198 YARVRNATTN

-1221 PPTINQFGVYDI
+1221 PPAINQFGVYDI

-1242 LHDIDLIL
+1242 LHDIDLLL

-1265 DDAEND
+1265 DNAEND

-1315 NQPDNIV
+1315 NQPDNII

-1333 IDLSQQDASILL
+1333 VDLSQQDASILL
-1345 GQNPDEFSVSYF
+1345 GQSPDEFSVSYF
-1357 SSEIDAIENTNGLA
+1357 TSETDAIENSNVLS
-1371 NSYVASNN
+1371 NQYIASNN
-1379 EYIFARVENSI
+1379 EVIFARVENSI
-1390 TGCFGITQF
+1390 TGCFSITQF
-1399 SVIINDKPFVDI
+1399 SVIINNKPFVDI

-1424 VSAETNNPLDSY
+1424 VSAQTNNPLDSY

-1610 DYWFVAKVRQDD
+1610 DYWFVAKVRQDN